1 MSVFKDFRFNVVAD
15 WIEGTRGLVHAG
27 EKPVLDVSTPREL
40 RGEHPDLWSPEE
52 LLLAACASCYELTV
66 VAVAEHRQVP
76 LHSLEVRAAGHVTR
90 RSVGRLGFVAIEL
103 DVELVTDPDLV
114 AEAEDVAKRAQAVCI
129 VTQALDVPLHV
140 RVLARAKAV
149 VEEGVLVP

>member
-15 WIEGTRGLVHAG
+15 WIEGTRARARRREARARRLDAARASRRAPRPVESRGAAARSVRLV
-27 EKPVLDVSTPREL
+27 LQ
-40 RGEHPDLWSPEE
+40 
-52 LLLAACASCYELTV
+52 LTV
-66 VAVAEHRQVP
+66 VAVAEHRQIP

-103 DVELVTDPDLV
+103 DVELVTDPDLL
-114 AEAEDVAKRAQAVCI
+114 AEAGAIAKRAQAVCI

-140 RVLARAKAV
+140 RVLARATPV
-149 VEEGVLVP
+149 VEEEVLVP